1 MTTSKEK
8 IPSME
13 VKHNETNP
21 ITLTRFILQETR
33 QFKNSSGDFAL
44 LLQSIQLACKV
55 IATAAQKA
63 GIANL
68 YGVAGG
74 QENATGDV
82 QKKLDILSNDVMVNT
97 LSFSNQ
103 VYVMGSEEVENPII
117 LDKKSGGY
125 AVVFDPLD
133 GSSNIDANVS
143 VGTIFG
149 IYKKNPES
157 KKPTSLADLTRP
169 GNELLAAGYAMYG
182 AATVLVLTTGLGVN
196 GFLLDPTIGEFI
208 LTHRNIR
215 IPTKA
220 DIYSINEGNCSLW
233 DTPTREFVDWCKGLH
248 PGKDGKK
255 RKAMKSRYIG
265 SMVADIHRTLLYGG
279 IFCYPGDKKS
289 PNGKLR
295 LIYEC
300 NPISYLIEQAGG
312 RSTNGNKRILDLQPT
327 KLHERCPIFCGSHD
341 DMLVLEEFYRA
352 HNEKE
357 KSGGKSKEE
366 GPKSKL

>member
-1 MTTSKEK
+1 
-8 IPSME
+8 ME

-33 QFKNSSGDFAL
+33 QFKSSSGNFAL
-44 LLQSIQLACKV
+44 LLQSIQLAVKV
-55 IATAAQKA
+55 IASAASKA

-82 QKKLDILSNDVMVNT
+82 QKKLDILSNDVFVNC

-117 LDKKSGGY
+117 VDKMSGGY

-149 IYKKNPES
+149 IYKKKDATS
-157 KKPTSLADLTRP
+157 SAPTSLADLTRP

-208 LTHRNIR
+208 LTHRNIK
-215 IPTKA
+215 IPKKA
-220 DIYSINEGNCSLW
+220 DIYSINEGNHSQW
-233 DTPTREFVDWCKGLH
+233 DEPTREFVDNHCKGLG
-248 PGKDGKK
+248 PSVDGKK
-255 RKAMKSRYIG
+255 RKAMKARYIG

-279 IFCYPGDKKS
+279 VFCYPGDKKS
-289 PNGKLR
+289 PRGKLR
-295 LIYEC
+295 LLYEC
-300 NPISYLIEQAGG
+300 NPVAFLMEQAGG
-312 RSTNGNKRILDLQPT
+312 RATDGHQRILDIQPK
-327 KLHERCPIFCGSHD
+327 KLHERSPVFCGSHD
-341 DMLVLEEFYRA
+341 DILVVEELYRKHA
-352 HNEKE
+352 AKKGSEKPKE
-357 KSGGKSKEE
+357 KGGSQIKSN
-366 GPKSKL
+366 L

>member
-1 MTTSKEK
+1 
-8 IPSME
+8 ME

-21 ITLTRFILQETR
+21 ITLTRFILQETK
-33 QFKNSSGDFAL
+33 QFKQSTGNFAL

-55 IATAAQKA
+55 IASAANKA

-82 QKKLDILSNDVMVNT
+82 QKKLDVLANDVFVNCLT
-97 LSFSNQ
+97 FSNQ
-103 VYVMGSEEVENPII
+103 VYVMGSEEVEEPII
-117 LDKKSGGY
+117 VEKQSGGY

-149 IYKKNPES
+149 IYKKDAAS
-157 KKPTSLADLTRP
+157 TKPTTLQDLTRP
-169 GNELLAAGYAMYG
+169 GNELLASGYAMYG

-208 LTHRNIR
+208 LTHRNIQ
-215 IPTKA
+215 IPKKA
-220 DIYSINEGNCSLW
+220 DIYSINEGNCNLW
-233 DTPTREFVDWCKGLH
+233 DAPTREFVDYCKGLG
-248 PGKDGKK
+248 PVKSDGKK
-255 RKAMKSRYIG
+255 PKAMKARYIG

-279 IFCYPGDKKS
+279 VFCYPGDKKS
-289 PNGKLR
+289 PKGKLR

-300 NPISYLIEQAGG
+300 NPIAYLIEQAGG
-312 RSTNGNKRILDLQPT
+312 RASNGTTRILDLKPS
-327 KLHERCPIFCGSHD
+327 KLHERSPIFCGSAD
-341 DMLVLEEFYRA
+341 DMLELEALYRKHSA
-352 HNEKE
+352 KGAPI
-357 KSGGKSKEE
+357 KSS
-366 GPKSKL
+366 L

>member
-1 MTTSKEK
+1 LEFKVMSGVTESVSEIK
-8 IPSME
+8 SME

-33 QFKNSSGDFAL
+33 QFKQSSGNFAL

-55 IATAAQKA
+55 IASAASKA

-82 QKKLDILSNDVMVNT
+82 QKKLDILANDVFVNC
-97 LSFSNQ
+97 LAFSNQ

-117 LDKKSGGY
+117 VDKQSTGY

-149 IYKKNPES
+149 IYKKNEAS
-157 KKPTSLADLTRP
+157 SKPTSLADLTRP

-208 LTHRNIR
+208 LTHRNIQ
-215 IPTKA
+215 IPKKA
-220 DIYSINEGNCSLW
+220 DIYSINEGNLSLW
-233 DTPTREFVDWCKGLH
+233 DEPTREFIENYCKALG
-248 PGKDGKK
+248 PTTDGKK
-255 RKAMKSRYIG
+255 TKSNE
-265 SMVADIHRTLLYGG
+265 SSLYW
-279 IFCYPGDKKS
+279 
-289 PNGKLR
+289 
-295 LIYEC
+295 
-300 NPISYLIEQAGG
+300 
-312 RSTNGNKRILDLQPT
+312 
-327 KLHERCPIFCGSHD
+327 
-341 DMLVLEEFYRA
+341 
-352 HNEKE
+352 
-357 KSGGKSKEE
+357 
-366 GPKSKL
+366 